1 MLISEH
7 ISRILK
13 MNTITL
19 TAAAQD
25 QLRKNV
31 LTRKQNKPC
40 VGIKIGVRTSG
51 CSGLAYTLE
60 FVDSDIPDSTVIAFD
75 DFNIYIEPK
84 ALEIL
89 SGMTVDYV
97 INKMESGFEFLNP
110 NEDSRCG
117 CGKSFKV

>member
-1 MLISEH
+1 MIVSEY

-19 TAAAQD
+19 TDAAKAQL
-25 QLRKNV
+25 QKNV
-31 LTRKQNKPC
+31 ATRKQTKPC
-40 VGIKIGVRTSG
+40 TGIKIGVRTSG

-60 FVDSDIPDSTVIAFD
+60 FADSDVPNSSIISFD
-75 DFNIYIEPK
+75 GFNVYIESK
-84 ALEIL
+84 AWDIL